1 MRVLYIICLILK
13 NKEAYMSTKITGT
26 VAIDCG
32 TVLDAPNGADL
43 EMTNT
48 KAVRVQ
54 TVYKIRDADFKE
66 KILSYVESGTP
77 VEVID
82 DFINSINALDVKDV
96 ASVELVTY
104 RTKLNQF
111 LKSDFANALTFATSI
126 IGFILSLPGVA
137 K

>member
-1 MRVLYIICLILK
+1 
-13 NKEAYMSTKITGT
+13 MSVKINGT

-32 TVLDAPNGADL
+32 TVLNAPAGADV
-43 EMTNT
+43 EISNT
-48 KAVRVQ
+48 KAIRVK
-54 TVYKIRDADFKE
+54 TVYNITDINFKE
-66 KILSYVESGTP
+66 KLLSYVESGTP
-77 VEVID
+77 IEVID
-82 DFINSINALDVKDV
+82 NFIKSVNALEVKDV

-111 LKSDFANALTFATSI
+111 LKSDYANALTFATSI

>member
-1 MRVLYIICLILK
+1 
-13 NKEAYMSTKITGT
+13 MSTKITGT